1 MEYEAVIVVNLIFCH
16 LEEGEI
22 RTPYHVARLFFVL
35 TGTVS
40 FQFLF
45 LLQSLIFAVAT
56 ILS

>member
-22 RTPYHVARLFFVL
+22 RTPYYEARHFFFL

-40 FQFLF
+40 FKFF
-45 LLQSLIFAVAT
+45 FFCNR
-56 ILS
+56 